1 MYHST
6 VPTYQT
12 KYNKM
17 RCMLKIYAKKD
28 VMNSSK
34 TSKNSRIGIAKSSFL
49 HGLYLQNTKWGC

>member
-1 MYHST
+1 
-6 VPTYQT
+6 
-12 KYNKM
+12 M